1 MLLVFQDPSRDE
13 KEKEKGG
20 GNAKLFGLAAVNCLV
35 CPLLREARK
44 NYLCAN
50 TDYGAA
56 TI

>member
-20 GNAKLFGLAAVNCLV
+20 GNAKLLGLAAVNCLV

-50 TDYGAA
+50 TDAA